1 MEKGRTKILIT
12 GATGLVGSEIV
23 KLCAKRNIDVNYL
36 TTRKSK
42 IKTTANLKG
51 YFWNPSEQIIDPE
64 CIEGVTAIINLAG
77 ANVAKRW
84 TDSHKKVVLQSRI
97 YALQTLQTLLEKKPN
112 HLVTSFVTASAIGIY
127 PSSLSDY
134 YTEDDAT
141 TSTTFLGKVVTE
153 WENAASKIAT
163 LGIPVSKIRIGI
175 VLSKDGGALPQIMK
189 PVKLFAGAPLG
200 NGEQWQSWIHIKD
213 VAEMFLFAIENKLE
227 GIYNGVAPNP
237 ITNCKL
243 TKEIARVLRKPLV
256 LPNVPESILRLA
268 LGEMANI
275 LFDSQRVSSKKIET
289 EGFHFQFTNISN
301 ALQDILTEDNEVSTE
316 KELVS

>member
-1 MEKGRTKILIT
+1 MGKGRTKILIT

-23 KLCAKRNIDVNYL
+23 KICAARNIDVNYL

-42 IKTTANLKG
+42 IETKANLQG
-51 YFWNPSEQIIDPE
+51 FFWNPSEGIIDPE
-64 CIEGVTAIINLAG
+64 CIKGVHAIINLAG

-84 TDSHKKVVLQSRI
+84 TDAHKKVVLDSRI
-97 YALQTLQTLLEKKPN
+97 DSLKTLQTLLETNPN
-112 HLVTSFVTASAIGIY
+112 HQVTSFVTASAIGIY
-127 PSSLSDY
+127 PSSPSHY

-153 WENAASKIAT
+153 WENAADKIAT
-163 LGIPVSKIRIGI
+163 LGIPVAKIRIGI
-175 VLSKDGGALPQIMK
+175 VLSNDGGALPQIMK

-213 VAEMFLFAIENKLE
+213 LAEMFLFAIDQKLE

-237 ITNCKL
+237 VTNSKL
-243 TKEIARVLRKPLV
+243 TKEIAQVLKKPLV
-256 LPNVPESILRLA
+256 LPNVPEGILRLA

-275 LFDSQRVSSKKIET
+275 LFDSQRVSSKKIEM
-289 EGFHFQFTNISN
+289 EGFNFQFSNITNT
-301 ALQDILTEDNEVSTE
+301 LQDILTENSEVSTQR
-316 KELVS
+316 ELVS